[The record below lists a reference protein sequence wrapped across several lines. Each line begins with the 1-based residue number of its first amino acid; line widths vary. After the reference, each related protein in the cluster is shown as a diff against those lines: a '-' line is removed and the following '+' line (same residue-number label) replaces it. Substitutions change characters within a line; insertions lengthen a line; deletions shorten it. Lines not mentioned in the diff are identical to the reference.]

1 MQGLEQNLP
10 SIMLWRRHSQA
21 NEGQKT
27 LAHLIQHR
35 EQIRACARERGS
47 YCQNEYRSACRVGW
61 PRDRWPTFGTSGEA
75 RI

>member
-35 EQIRACARERGS
+35 E
-47 YCQNEYRSACRVGW
+47 
-61 PRDRWPTFGTSGEA
+61 
-75 RI
+75 